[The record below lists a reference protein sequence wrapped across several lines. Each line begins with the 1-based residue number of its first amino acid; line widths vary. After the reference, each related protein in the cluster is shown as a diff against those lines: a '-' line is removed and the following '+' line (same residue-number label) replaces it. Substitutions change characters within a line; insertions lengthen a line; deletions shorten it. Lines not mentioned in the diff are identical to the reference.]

1 MNRMLRTNGER
12 LWNSL
17 MAMAELG
24 ATANGGSS
32 RLALSAEDAAG
43 RALFVDWCKAEGLTL
58 SRDAIGNMFARR
70 DGSQDI
76 DPVVLGSHLDTQP
89 KGGRF
94 DGVYGVLAALEAV
107 RSLNE
112 NEIATRAPIVIANW
126 TNEEGARFTPAM
138 LGSSVFTGVM
148 TLEDGLAREDAN
160 GERLADSLQTTSE
173 AGDAPLGRAFDAYFE
188 AHIEQGPV
196 LEDNDKTI
204 GVVTGG
210 QAIRWLDIHLTGHSA
225 HAGTTPM
232 AARQDAL
239 FAAGELIQALEA
251 RVAGTDGLMATV
263 GEFHIAHAS
272 RNTIAGELRF
282 TLDLRHPDDGVVDAL
297 IDELHVLFARLCDRR
312 DVECRIDLH
321 WRSPAL
327 PFDADCV
334 GHVRDAAQTLE
345 VSWQEMISGAGHDA
359 FLLARHCPTAM
370 IFIPCAGGLSHHE
383 AESIEPDHARQ
394 GADVLLHAALAR
406 AGRA

>member
-1 MNRMLRTNGER
+1 MLKTNGER

-17 MAMAELG
+17 MAMAEIG

-32 RLALSAEDAAG
+32 RLAVSAEDAAG
-43 RALFVDWCKAEGLTL
+43 RARFVDWCEAEGLTV

-70 DGSQDI
+70 AGSEDI
-76 DPVVLGSHLDTQP
+76 DPVVIGSHLDTQP

-107 RSLNE
+107 RTLNE
-112 NEIATRAPIVIANW
+112 HDIATRAPIEIANW

-138 LGSSVFTGVM
+138 LGSSVFTGAM
-148 TLEDGLAREDAN
+148 ALEDGLARADAD
-160 GERLADSLQTTSE
+160 GVRLSESLEATGE
-173 AGDAPLGRAFDAYFE
+173 AGEAPLGRSFDAYFE

-210 QAIRWLDIHLTGHSA
+210 QAIRWLDVHLTGHSA

-232 AARQDAL
+232 AVRQDAL
-239 FAAGELIQALEA
+239 FAASELIQALES
-251 RVAGTDGLMATV
+251 RVAETDGLMTTI
-263 GEFHIAHAS
+263 GEFHVAHAS

-282 TLDLRHPDDGVVDAL
+282 TLDLRHPEDGVVDAL
-297 IDELHVLFARLCDRR
+297 IDELHVLFERR
-312 DVECRIDLH
+312 CQPRGVECRIDLH

-327 PFDADCV
+327 PFDATCV
-334 GHVRDAAQTLE
+334 GHVRDAARALE

-359 FLLARHCPTAM
+359 FHLARHCPTAM

-406 AGRA
+406 AGRV

>member
-1 MNRMLRTNGER
+1 MLKTDGER
-12 LWNSL
+12 LWDSL
-17 MAMAELG
+17 MAMAEIG

-32 RLALSAEDAAG
+32 RLAVSAEDAAG
-43 RALFVDWCKAEGLTL
+43 RALFVDWCEAEGLTI

-70 DGSQDI
+70 AGTEEI
-76 DPVVLGSHLDTQP
+76 DPVVIGSHLDTQP

-107 RSLNE
+107 CSLNE
-112 NEIATRAPIVIANW
+112 NDIATRAPLEIAVW

-148 TLEDGLAREDAN
+148 TLEDGLAREDTN
-160 GERLADSLQTTSE
+160 GESLAESLRVTGE
-173 AGDAPLGRAFDAYFE
+173 AGDAPLGRPFDAYFE

-196 LEDNDKTI
+196 LEDAGHAI

-210 QAIRWLDIHLTGHSA
+210 QAIRWLDVHLTGHSA

-232 AARQDAL
+232 VVRQDAL
-239 FAAGELIQALEA
+239 FAAGELIQALET
-251 RVAGTDGLMATV
+251 RVAEIDRLMATI
-263 GEFHIAHAS
+263 GEFHVAHAS
-272 RNTIAGELRF
+272 RNTIAGELMF
-282 TLDLRHPDDGVVDAL
+282 TLDLRHPENGVVDAL
-297 IDELHVLFARLCDRR
+297 IDELHTLFERLCDQRG
-312 DVECRIDLH
+312 VECRIDLH

-327 PFDADCV
+327 PFDAACV
-334 GHVRDAAQTLE
+334 GHVRDAAQALDA
-345 VSWQEMISGAGHDA
+345 SWQEMISGAGHDA
-359 FLLARHCPTAM
+359 FHLARHCPTAM